1 MRNLLIA
8 ALVTVVGLAVAA
20 PAWAGFGFSDEHG
33 FEVSLTNQNGT
44 PDIQAGSHPFAY
56 STTVELK
63 EVPFG
68 PKSEPPYSEG
78 GNARDVEV
86 ELPPGLVGD
95 PGAVPACPIAEFS
108 HVLGGV
114 FGDSHPCPDDT
125 QVGIAQLLLS
135 GKTYN
140 EPVYNLAPNRGA
152 PAEFGFIVIAS
163 PVVLVPQVRT
173 GRDYGVSVKFSDL
186 PEAYSLTK
194 GKLTLWGVP
203 ADPAHSK
210 QRGACLPGEGSFGE
224 EPEGGSECPASV
236 GPLPFLTMPTSC
248 SGSLD
253 FRARVDSWDAPG
265 GFVEDSADMPAMTG
279 CDRLGFEPDIA
290 VQPEPAEAASPIG
303 LSVSINVPQT
313 YDNPVG
319 LATANLKDTTVTLPA
334 GVALNPS
341 AADGLAGC
349 SEVQLGLHEPG
360 PAHCPDASKV
370 GAVEITTP
378 LLTHSLKGGVFLAQQ
393 GNLPGNGSN
402 PFGSLLAIYIAIEDP
417 VSGVVVKLAG
427 EVKPDPATGQIVTS
441 FLENPQVPF
450 DSLKLSFFGGPRAA
464 LVSPPYCGPYVTTAQ
479 MLPWSGG
486 ASATPSATFQITSG
500 PQRSSCLVSQPF
512 SPQLTAGTT
521 SNQAGGYSPFSLTFF
536 RSDAEQSL
544 SRIQVKTPPGLL
556 GVLAHVALCGEPQ
569 ASRGTCGADSE
580 IGHVTVGVGAGS
592 NPFYV
597 AGKVFLTGSYNGA
610 PYGLSF
616 VVPAVAGPLNL
627 GMVVVRGAVS
637 VDPHTAVLTV
647 TSEPLPQILQG
658 IPLRVRAVNVFLD
671 RREFIFNPTSC
682 EPLSIDA
689 TMSSALGASV
699 SDSSHFQ
706 VTNCAALSFK
716 PRFKVYTSGHTSRSN
731 GASLHVMLS
740 FPEAPIGSRSN
751 VAKVKVDL
759 PKKLPSRLTTLQK
772 ACPAAIFEA
781 NPAGCPAAS
790 RVGFAEAVTPVM
802 PVPLRGPAYF
812 VSHGGAAFPDLVVVL
827 EGYGVRVDL
836 VGSTFINEHTNVT
849 SSTFR
854 TIPDVPVGTFQLYLP
869 QGRNSALA
877 ANANLCAAKILKM
890 PTTFVSQGG
899 AQIKT
904 TTPIVVTGCK
914 AKSAKATR
922 TRHKSKGKTAR
933 RGTRAVGAMKGA
945 HR

>member
-1 MRNLLIA
+1 MRKHLAAVVVTVA
-8 ALVTVVGLAVAA
+8 ALAMAA
-20 PAWAGFGFSDEHG
+20 PAWAGFGFAEEHG
-33 FEVSLTNQNGT
+33 FEVSVINQNGL
-44 PDIQAGSHPFAY
+44 PDTQAGSHPFAY
-56 STTVELK
+56 STTLGLK

-78 GNARDVEV
+78 GDTRDVEV
-86 ELPPGLVGD
+86 ELPPGMVGD

-108 HVLGGV
+108 HVSGGL

-125 QVGIAQLLLS
+125 QVGVTQLRLS
-135 GKTYN
+135 GGTYN
-140 EPVYNLAPNRGA
+140 EPVYNLAPNNGA
-152 PAEFGFIVIAS
+152 PAEFGFIVVAS
-163 PVVLVPQVRT
+163 PVVLVPRVRT
-173 GRDYGVSVKFSDL
+173 GGDYGVSVKFSGL

-194 GKLTLWGVP
+194 GRLTLWGVP
-203 ADPAHSK
+203 ADPRHNK
-210 QRGACLPGEGSFGE
+210 QRGACLPGQGPFGE
-224 EPEGGSECPASV
+224 EAEGSSECPVSTE
-236 GPLPFLTMPTSC
+236 PLPFLTMPTSC
-248 SGSLD
+248 SGPLS

-265 GFVEDSADMPAMTG
+265 RFVEDSTSIPGMTG
-279 CDRLGFEPDIA
+279 CDELGFAPDVV
-290 VQPEPAEAASPIG
+290 VQPEPAEAASPTG
-303 LSVSINVPQT
+303 LSVSIDVPQT
-313 YDNPVG
+313 YDSATG

-349 SEVQLGLHEPG
+349 SEAQLGLHEAA
-360 PAHCPDASKV
+360 PARCPNASKV
-370 GAVEITTP
+370 GSVEITTP
-378 LLTHSLKGGVFLAQQ
+378 LLTHPLKGGVYLAQQ

-427 EVKPDPATGQIVTS
+427 EVKPDPVTGQIVTTFS
-441 FLENPQVPF
+441 NNPQVPF

-464 LVSPPYCGPYVTTAQ
+464 LVSPPYCGPYVTTTQ
-479 MLPWSGG
+479 MTPWSGG

-500 PQRSSCLVSQPF
+500 PQGSSCLVSQPF

-556 GVLAHVALCGEPQ
+556 GALAHVALCGEPQ
-569 ASRGTCGADSE
+569 AAQGSCGSESE

-597 AGKVFLTGSYNGA
+597 TGKVFLTGSYNGA

-627 GMVVVRGAVS
+627 GTVVVRGAVS

-671 RREFIFNPTSC
+671 RKEFIFNPTSC
-682 EPLSIDA
+682 EPFQVDA
-689 TMSSALGASV
+689 TMSSSLGAST
-699 SDSSHFQ
+699 SDTSHFQ

-716 PRFKVYTSGHTSRSN
+716 PQFKVYTNGHTSRSK
-731 GASLHVMLS
+731 GASLHVKLS
-740 FPEAPIGSRSN
+740 FPEAAIGSRSN

-759 PKKLPSRLTTLQK
+759 PKQLPSRLTTLQK
-772 ACPAAIFEA
+772 ACPAATFEA
-781 NPAGCPAAS
+781 DPANCSSAS

-802 PVPLRGPAYF
+802 PVPLSGPAYF

-836 VGSTFINEHTNVT
+836 VGTTFINERTNIT
-849 SSTFR
+849 SSTFS
-854 TIPDVPVGTFQLYLP
+854 TIPDVPVRRFQLYLP
-869 QGRNSALA
+869 QGQNSALG
-877 ANANLCAAKILKM
+877 ANANLCNAKALNM
-890 PTTFVSQGG
+890 PTAFV
-899 AQIKT
+899 AQDGTQIHAT
-904 TTPIVVTGCK
+904 THIAVTGCK
-914 AKSAKATR
+914 TTAARRR
-922 TRHKSKGKTAR
+922 TPQKQKPKGKTAR
-933 RGTRAVGAMKGA
+933 RAAHTARKGSS
-945 HR
+945 R